1 MRKRDIVSQL
11 LTKAE
16 NYLAKYLCLI
26 NFFYLTL
33 LLTII
38 YLLAAKH
45 LDLIIF
51 KWPLEYGEN
60 VELYRTILVSQGVNL
75 YDGASLPAGH
85 SQYGFLYNWISI
97 PFLNIFGLSFT
108 GPRTVSAIFN
118 LLSAFVLATYAH
130 NKKLGTPLVVAVF
143 TWAYASTFTHTSN
156 FLSYPVGVGGFF
168 FLISVLIPLHYQ
180 FSKWSLVF
188 SLVASLL
195 GFFSKLYF
203 GFGPAFIVIYL
214 LIKNRI
220 LTAAAF
226 TFVGLFLYGI
236 TITVIHYVF
245 PYYYE
250 TTIKLSISL
259 PTWSGLH
266 LLKQIRYF
274 FKLFSLTILSIAFTY
289 WLSPKDL
296 RRIFLNSFG
305 FISFLTALIILL
317 KMGGNEGAYYLYFYN
332 ILFPFIAIMLID
344 WASLS
349 IIIGRYILMG
359 LVGNIIIFM
368 TIMTAHTPLPK
379 IANSFTQIEQFAR
392 DKKSVLLNSPA
403 SFLQIIKGEMPDDP
417 GQVRYLAF
425 TDGFPKY
432 SYEVQQKKIADAK
445 SSRFYELIFTDN
457 IEVDKENAI
466 LNLCY
471 LRIKRIELSMYNQY
485 AAVDVWIPKSTCD
498 SISDK

>member
-1 MRKRDIVSQL
+1 MSQL
-11 LTKAE
+11 LTKVE
-16 NYLAKYLCLI
+16 NYLAKYPCYI
-26 NFFYLTL
+26 NFICMASLM
-33 LLTII
+33 TII
-38 YLLAAKH
+38 CFLAIKH

-60 VELYRTILVSQGVNL
+60 VELYRTLLASQGTNL
-75 YDGASLPAGH
+75 YDGTTLPAGH

-97 PFLNIFGLSFT
+97 PFLNMFGPGFT

-118 LLSAFVLATYAH
+118 LLSAFVLAAYAH
-130 NKKLGTPLVVAVF
+130 NKKLSMPLVVAVF

-214 LIKNRI
+214 LIKHRV
-220 LTAAAF
+220 LTAATFAF
-226 TFVGLFLYGI
+226 AGLLLYGI
-236 TITVIHYVF
+236 TLTAINHIF

-259 PTWSGLH
+259 PTWNGVY

-274 FKLFSLTILSIAFTY
+274 IKLFLPTILSIAFTY

-296 RRIFLNSFG
+296 RRTFLKSFG
-305 FISFLTALIILL
+305 FISFLTALLILL

-349 IIIGRYILMG
+349 IIIRRYILMG
-359 LVGNIIIFM
+359 LIGN
-368 TIMTAHTPLPK
+368 TIVFLAMLTAHTPLQK
-379 IANSFTQIEQFAR
+379 IASSFTQIEQLAEG
-392 DKKSVLLNSPA
+392 KKSVLLNPPA
-403 SFLQIIKGEMPDDP
+403 SFLRIIKEEIPEDP

-425 TDGFPKY
+425 TNGFAKY
-432 SYEVQQKKIADAK
+432 SYEAQQKKIADAK

-457 IEVDKENAI
+457 IEADKENVI

-471 LRIKRIELSMYNQY
+471 LKSKRIDLSMYNQY
-485 AAVDVWIPKSTCD
+485 AAVDVWIPKSACD
-498 SISDK
+498 SIGNK